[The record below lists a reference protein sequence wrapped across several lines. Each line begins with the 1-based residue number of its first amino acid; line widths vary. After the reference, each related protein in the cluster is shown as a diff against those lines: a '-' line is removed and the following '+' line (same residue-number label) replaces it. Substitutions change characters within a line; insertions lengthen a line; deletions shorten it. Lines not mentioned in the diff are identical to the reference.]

1 MSGLPITGLHHF
13 EITCSDADRSLAF
26 YRDLFG
32 MRLVSDREVEPG
44 GFVEQV
50 TGIPGARVRLVHLQG
65 YGANF
70 ELLEYKEPR
79 GDGRAREPNHAG
91 SAHLCFVVEDPELV
105 CDRLHAAGVRIRSAG
120 GRPVRVVG
128 GPNDGG
134 KGLYLDDPDG
144 NAVEILELAR
154 PWPTG
159 PES

>member
-65 YGANF
+65 
-70 ELLEYKEPR
+70 
-79 GDGRAREPNHAG
+79 
-91 SAHLCFVVEDPELV
+91 
-105 CDRLHAAGVRIRSAG
+105 
-120 GRPVRVVG
+120 
-128 GPNDGG
+128 
-134 KGLYLDDPDG
+134 
-144 NAVEILELAR
+144 
-154 PWPTG
+154 
-159 PES
+159 